1 MVPIFSQ
8 SGGQSLGYDINSFI
22 DRFEQICQEHLKE
35 GRAKAFAFL
44 FYNFNDHQLGQVIQD
59 LGVFA
64 KLDRLSGH
72 DLSIFYLHSGSEQ
85 HFERFNRYFQVA
97 LGVKGTANTPCMVFF
112 KLEGDGFK
120 DVEVISLDNTNLI
133 NGFHELYE
141 VVDSYIKA
149 VPPEKKEF
157 KYLKQIKAV
166 GKFVGAEAAKVFVKE
181 GIGTLFK

>member
-1 MVPIFSQ
+1 MVPIFTS

-22 DRFEQICQEHLKE
+22 ERFEDICQEHLKG

-44 FYNFNDHQLGQVIQD
+44 FYNFNDWELNKVIQD

-72 DLSIFYLHSGSEQ
+72 DLSIFYLHSGNEQ

-97 LGVKGTANTPCMVFF
+97 LGVRGAATPCMVFF
-112 KLEGDGFK
+112 KLEGDSLK
-120 DVEVISLDNTNLI
+120 DVEAVSLDNANLI

-141 VVDSYIKA
+141 VVDDYLKA
-149 VPPEKKEF
+149 EPPPKKEF
-157 KYLKQIKAV
+157 KALKHIKAA
-166 GKFVGAEAAKVFVKE
+166 GKFLTVEGAKVFLKE
-181 GIGTLFK
+181 GIGLLFK